1 MKHKLEPSA
10 VDESHLLWLDANR
23 QWHPQDSPNSDNKGS
38 CHSKENRT
46 PKADLTAQMAEA
58 LDVSPRAIAVPDID
72 SMDGLMHTLFALED
86 RKLIRIQN
94 VDGLVCLRAEIA
106 EGGTKAAELN
116 SRLMSW
122 EDEKGKL
129 KAGKITKEEY
139 DRWRYHYPDYDDS
152 MIRVKIP
159 PDIPMPK
166 KRGRKPKKA

>member
-1 MKHKLEPSA
+1 
-10 VDESHLLWLDANR
+10 
-23 QWHPQDSPNSDNKGS
+23 
-38 CHSKENRT
+38 
-46 PKADLTAQMAEA
+46 
-58 LDVSPRAIAVPDID
+58 
-72 SMDGLMHTLFALED
+72 MDGLMHTLFALED

-122 EDEKGKL
+122 EDEKAKL